1 MTDQGPNPNPNP
13 EATPPPSKDW
23 RQLRYEER
31 MARREERR
39 QRWAGRPSGWIAGA
53 ILIFIGLIFLL
64 QNIGIHILLNW
75 WALFIL
81 IPAYWAFIGAW
92 NIYQDKG
99 RLTRGAAGSLTVGIL
114 LTVLTLLLLL
124 NLALGQYWPVLL
136 IIGGL
141 ALLISAYVPR

>member
-1 MTDQGPNPNPNP
+1 MTEQNSIPTP
-13 EATPPPSKDW
+13 ETTPPPNKDW
-23 RQLRYEER
+23 RELRREER
-31 MARREERR
+31 MARREARQ
-39 QRWAGRPSGWIAGA
+39 QRWGSRPSGWIAGA

-64 QNIGIHILLNW
+64 QNLGFSVLMNW

-81 IPAYWAFIGAW
+81 IPAYWAFIGAR
-92 NIYQDKG
+92 NIYRDNG
-99 RLTRGAAGSLTVGIL
+99 RITRGAAGSLTVGIL

-124 NLALGQYWPVLL
+124 NLTLGQYWPVLL